1 MPNRA
6 RLYGIIVFLYWM
18 SQYLYMPT
26 LPLYAQ
32 SKTDSLTMVGVV
44 LAMYGLWQTLVR
56 IPLGMAADWAGWRK
70 PFIIAGVLLSGVGA
84 WLTGASDHV
93 NLLIIGRALC
103 GVAAGTWVLFVVGFS
118 TLFPPGEAVRAT
130 AILTVCAS
138 LGRMLATAPTGIL
151 NTLGGYSLAFYLAA
165 GIAVIATLTA
175 LPIHEQRRVSQ
186 RPSLRDFKRLLK
198 DRDVMLPSIINAI
211 CQHATWASTYGF
223 IPIIARQ
230 LGATDIMQSVLLS
243 LTLAVIV
250 VGSMIA
256 ASLGHYIGNRRLVY
270 LSLIFLFVG
279 VSSAAL
285 ASSLLLIFVA
295 QFCLGLSWGFG
306 NPVLMGMSIERV
318 ADSERAT
325 AMGIHQ
331 AVYGL
336 GMFSGPWL
344 SGILSDFIGIQ
355 PTLGITG
362 ILCFL
367 LGVSG
372 MRWLGGKP
380 EKHDA
385 ALS

>member
-1 MPNRA
+1 
-6 RLYGIIVFLYWM
+6 
-18 SQYLYMPT
+18 
-26 LPLYAQ
+26 
-32 SKTDSLTMVGVV
+32 MVGVV
-44 LAMYGLWQTLVR
+44 LAMYGLWQTLAR

-84 WLTGASDHV
+84 WVTGTGDHIGF
-93 NLLIIGRALC
+93 LIVGRALS
-103 GVAAGTWVLFVVGFS
+103 GVSAGTWVLFVVGFS
-118 TLFPPGEAVRAT
+118 TLFPAGEAVRAT
-130 AILTVCAS
+130 AMLTVCAS
-138 LGRMLATAPTGIL
+138 LGRMLATSTTGIF
-151 NTLGGYSLAFYLAA
+151 NNLGGYALAFYLAA
-165 GIAVIATLTA
+165 GIAVIAALSV
-175 LPIHEQRRVSQ
+175 LPIHEQRRVAQ
-186 RPSLRDFKRLLK
+186 PPSFRKFKILLK
-198 DRDVMLPSIINAI
+198 NRDVMLPAVINAI
-211 CQHATWASTYGF
+211 CQHATWASSYGF

-230 LGATDIMQSVLLS
+230 LGATDNMQSALLS
-243 LTLAVIV
+243 MTLAVIAV
-250 VGSMIA
+250 ASMIA
-256 ASLGHYIGNRRLVY
+256 TTLGHYIGSRRMVY
-270 LSLIFLFVG
+270 ISLIFLFLG

-285 ASSLLLIFVA
+285 ASSLTLIFVA
-295 QFCLGLSWGFG
+295 QFCLGMSWGFG

-318 ADSERAT
+318 VHSERAT

-372 MRWLGGKP
+372 MRWLGGKS